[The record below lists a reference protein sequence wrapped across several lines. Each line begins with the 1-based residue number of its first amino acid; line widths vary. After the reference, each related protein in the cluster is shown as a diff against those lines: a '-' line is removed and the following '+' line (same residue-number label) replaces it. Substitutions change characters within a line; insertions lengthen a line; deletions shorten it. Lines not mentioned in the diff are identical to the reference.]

1 MNPFCFNR
9 AISMHQANEKV
20 VEFLKYLEGV
30 HGQSS

>member
-1 MNPFCFNR
+1 MNPFSFNR

-20 VEFLKYLEGV
+20 EKFLKYFEGV